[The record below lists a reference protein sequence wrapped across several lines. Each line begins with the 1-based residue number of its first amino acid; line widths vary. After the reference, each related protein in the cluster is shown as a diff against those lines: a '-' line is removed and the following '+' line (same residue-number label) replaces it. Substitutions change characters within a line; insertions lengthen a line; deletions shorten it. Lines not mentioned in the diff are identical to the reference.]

1 MDTMDDLYI
10 NNNAEEEIVIS
21 GIAGRFPNSNNLK
34 ELQEN
39 LFNKKDLG
47 SDNHGRW
54 DSCYNMP
61 HRIGNVNNIEKF
73 DTQFFNISAVE
84 ALTIDPGTR
93 MFLEH
98 TYEAIIDAGMNPKEL
113 RGTRTGVFTA
123 TSFGETLCCFCFSK
137 PQLAGLPW
145 IGCSKSTFAYR
156 ISHLLGVTGP
166 SYNIDSACSSSQFAI
181 HEAYRHIRSG
191 DCDAAIVATVNLC
204 LQPNVQFGFHC
215 LEVLHIKC

>member
-1 MDTMDDLYI
+1 
-10 NNNAEEEIVIS
+10 
-21 GIAGRFPNSNNLK
+21 
-34 ELQEN
+34 
-39 LFNKKDLG
+39 
-47 SDNHGRW
+47 
-54 DSCYNMP
+54 MP

-137 PQLAGLPW
+137 PQKRFTKGEQPLTTLTL
-145 IGCSKSTFAYR
+145 IYVINQKVLSDIQKVLSNAYLLLKK
-156 ISHLLGVTGP
+156 IS
-166 SYNIDSACSSSQFAI
+166 
-181 HEAYRHIRSG
+181 EKEE
-191 DCDAAIVATVNLC
+191 TV
-204 LQPNVQFGFHC
+204 
-215 LEVLHIKC
+215 